1 MPSRCFAQLVSAPGA
16 EKRLRSSLEAFG
28 SPTRGSQAVSQA
40 DSTTRRLNCM
50 ISGAVRRPS
59 SVVHRDFGRS
69 CPDRASLHKVLAHLT
84 YASRSDAIVFLPNP
98 KRPLRIG
105 QQFQ

>member
-59 SVVHRDFGRS
+59 SVVHRDLRRS
-69 CPDRASLHKVLAHLT
+69 CPDRANKVLAHLT

-105 QQFQ
+105 QPFQ